1 MEIVL
6 HSKKTISTKFSKEI
20 VLIQLEMDWY
30 MGFSNI
36 SVSAKM
42 ADFSQ

>member
-20 VLIQLEMDWY
+20 VLIQLEMD
-30 MGFSNI
+30 
-36 SVSAKM
+36 
-42 ADFSQ
+42 